1 MDWSFPQICITHKR
15 THGSSCASISIFA
28 SLVLPPWAARFFTWL
43 LIKLTLKGL
52 FFSFLFFSF
61 LFFSFLFFSCL
72 VFSFLFFSFLFFSF
86 LFFSFLFFS
95 FPFLSFPFFYF
106 IFFSC
111 ASSDSRCCRS
121 NQGLRLLGVLTNSAL
136 AELQVTQDINRHP
149 IDRLF
154 K

>member
-61 LFFSFLFFSCL
+61 LFFSFLFFS
-72 VFSFLFFSFLFFSF
+72 F

-106 IFFSC
+106 LFFSC